1 MIDMAG
7 DHYEIDISRAEKD
20 LGWEPRHRLI
30 DEIPGMCQRLKND
43 PSAWR
48 EKNGI

>member
-1 MIDMAG
+1 MIDMAD
-7 DHYEIDISRAEKD
+7 DHYEIDISRAKKD

-43 PSAWR
+43 PAAWR